1 MKAALLVPPTLL
13 AALLLAGCA
22 FIPNPFSPSPATK
35 VEGDANG
42 VVVKGGNDQ
51 IRWEYATE
59 YCAGYNKSAVLL
71 PATDANRNGRT
82 TSFAC
87 K

>member
-1 MKAALLVPPTLL
+1 MKAALLLPPILL
-13 AALLLAGCA
+13 AAALLAGCA
-22 FIPNPFSPSPATK
+22 FIPDPFTPGPVAK

-51 IRWEYATE
+51 IRWEYAAG
-59 YCAGYNKSAVLL
+59 YCATYNKTAVLL

>member
-1 MKAALLVPPTLL
+1 MKAALLVPPILL
-13 AALLLAGCA
+13 AAALLAGCA
-22 FIPNPFSPSPATK
+22 FIPDPFSPSPVAK
-35 VEGDANG
+35 VGGDANG

-51 IRWEYATE
+51 MRWEYAAG
-59 YCAGYNKSAVLL
+59 YCATYNKSAVLL
-71 PATDANRNGRT
+71 PETDANRGGRT